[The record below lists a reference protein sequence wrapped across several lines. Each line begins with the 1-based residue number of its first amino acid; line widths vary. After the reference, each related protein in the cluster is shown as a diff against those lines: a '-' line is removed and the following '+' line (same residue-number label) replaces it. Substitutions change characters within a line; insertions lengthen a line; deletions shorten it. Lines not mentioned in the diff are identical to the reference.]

1 MRDSQQ
7 SETGERTKMPRMW
20 RAILIATLLLAPGYW
35 SLLIGVVS
43 VASTKSGGVANPGLW
58 IAFGLML
65 LPFVFVALAFAS
77 GHPHAPGAVAKAMA
91 LAVVVG
97 VPVSA
102 LSADAVT
109 GFVAGVGAGGIV
121 ALRSDVDRPWRA
133 RILAVFAVTLWAY
146 VTVRVVPEAAL
157 LIAPALPFTS
167 VGVADHLLELRRE
180 RRAAP
185 QPPRPRG

>member
-1 MRDSQQ
+1 
-7 SETGERTKMPRMW
+7 
-20 RAILIATLLLAPGYW
+20 
-35 SLLIGVVS
+35 
-43 VASTKSGGVANPGLW
+43 
-58 IAFGLML
+58 
-65 LPFVFVALAFAS
+65 
-77 GHPHAPGAVAKAMA
+77 MA

-133 RILAVFAVTLWAY
+133 RILAVSAVTLWAY
-146 VTVRVVPEAAL
+146 FTVRVVPEAAL

-185 QPPRPRG
+185 QPPRARG

>member
-1 MRDSQQ
+1 
-7 SETGERTKMPRMW
+7 
-20 RAILIATLLLAPGYW
+20 
-35 SLLIGVVS
+35 
-43 VASTKSGGVANPGLW
+43 
-58 IAFGLML
+58 ML

-109 GFVAGVGAGGIV
+109 GFVAGVGGIV

-133 RILAVFAVTLWAY
+133 RILAVFVVTLWAY
-146 VTVRVVPEAAL
+146 VTVRVAPEAAL
-157 LIAPALPFTS
+157 LLAPALPF
-167 VGVADHLLELRRE
+167 
-180 RRAAP
+180 
-185 QPPRPRG
+185 